1 MVIATTI
8 WDSLCRHIENRGT
21 TVTEPILTS
30 LYAAPLAL
38 MYIVLAARVVNLRT
52 SERVSLGTGES
63 EALLRATRIHG
74 NFSEYVP
81 FTLLL
86 MALAEMGG
94 AWPWLIH
101 GLGLAL
107 IAGRLLHDGAAV
119 ALGHEVGNDQATQQ
133 VNPAQV
139 LADDEVPRG
148 AVPLLA
154 GAPGVDRTH
163 PAGHVHE
170 DVDPPERLQR
180 GVEHAREL
188 VVAPEVHDDRQR
200 LSAAGHDAF
209 GHGLRPFGDL
219 VDDSDRSSGRGQPE
233 RGCFADSS
241 ASAGHDGNRAVQ

>member
-1 MVIATTI
+1 M
-8 WDSLCRHIENRGT
+8 
-21 TVTEPILTS
+21 TEPILTS

-107 IAGRLLHDGAAV
+107 IAGRLLHAYSIPRGMKALRFRVAGMALTFAALAAGAV
-119 ALGHEVGNDQATQQ
+119 A
-133 VNPAQV
+133 
-139 LADDEVPRG
+139 
-148 AVPLLA
+148 
-154 GAPGVDRTH
+154 
-163 PAGHVHE
+163 
-170 DVDPPERLQR
+170 
-180 GVEHAREL
+180 
-188 VVAPEVHDDRQR
+188 
-200 LSAAGHDAF
+200 SAA
-209 GHGLRPFGDL
+209 
-219 VDDSDRSSGRGQPE
+219 
-233 RGCFADSS
+233 FALF
-241 ASAGHDGNRAVQ
+241 